1 MLNPGTHRSAARG
14 IALLE
19 VLVALL
25 IFMIGVLG
33 LVGLQAT
40 MTRAQTQAQMRA
52 DAGHLANEA
61 IGRMW
66 SDVANIALY
75 DGSNCATQARCLEW
89 QKKVAQGLPRGAG
102 SITVDA
108 AGHVSVTVTWALP
121 GGDTHKYV
129 SQTAIFKSAS

>member
-1 MLNPGTHRSAARG
+1 MLNPKTNPSAARG

-25 IFMIGVLG
+25 IFTVGVLG
-33 LVGLQAT
+33 LAGLQAT

-52 DAGHLANEA
+52 DAGYLANEA

-66 SDVANIALY
+66 SDVTNTALY
-75 DGSNCATQARCLEW
+75 DAGNCAAQARCLEW
-89 QKKVAQGLPRGAG
+89 QKKVAQILPGGQG
-102 SITVDA
+102 SITADGSGQVS
-108 AGHVSVTVTWALP
+108 VSVTWTLP
-121 GGDTHKYV
+121 GGETHSYV

>member
-1 MLNPGTHRSAARG
+1 MLNAGTSRSAACG

-25 IFMIGVLG
+25 IFTIGVLG

-66 SDVANIALY
+66 SDATNIALY
-75 DGSNCATQARCLEW
+75 DAGSCAAQARCLEW
-89 QKKVAQGLPRGAG
+89 QKKVAQILPGGQGR
-102 SITVDA
+102 ITANASGQVS
-108 AGHVSVTVTWALP
+108 VSVTWTLP
-121 GGDTHKYV
+121 GGETHSYV

>member
-1 MLNPGTHRSAARG
+1 MLSPKTKRSSARG

-19 VLVALL
+19 VLVGLL
-25 IFMIGVLG
+25 IFTIGVLG

-40 MTRAQTQAQMRA
+40 MTRAQTQSQMRA

-66 SDVANIALY
+66 SDVTNVALY
-75 DGSNCATQARCLEW
+75 DAVNCAAQARCLEW
-89 QKKVAQGLPRGAG
+89 QKKVAQVLPGGRG
-102 SITVDA
+102 SISVDSS
-108 AGHVSVTVTWALP
+108 GQVSVSVTWTLP
-121 GGDTHKYV
+121 GGEAHRYV